1 MDISCKE
8 ALVLSA
14 ALSAD
19 SLAAGLGA
27 GFGAV
32 PMLPIA
38 ILSFVIGFAFV
49 VSANFLGKKAS
60 SEKKLDLRGLCGVL
74 LIVFA
79 IISL

>member
-1 MDISCKE
+1 
-8 ALVLSA
+8 
-14 ALSAD
+14 
-19 SLAAGLGA
+19 
-27 GFGAV
+27 
-32 PMLPIA
+32 MLPIA